1 MCETET
7 SVSSMPADEV
17 CDTILLVFDKTSLI
31 GTNTNKTSTLFTNS
45 QILQKRSV
53 KSCVCQSSQLEQ
65 DEVREGVA

>member
-31 GTNTNKTSTLFTNS
+31 GTNTNKTSTLFTNN
-45 QILQKRSV
+45 QILQKKVS
-53 KSCVCQSSQLEQ
+53 
-65 DEVREGVA
+65 